1 MSKKLIIK
9 DADFSENALAVIM
22 DGDVTLSLRT
32 SAVSGGQCQRCG
44 CTDSYNSGHFSIY
57 RTSTS
62 SGTWHTYVADVS
74 PFVGKT
80 VQVKYSNG
88 YAAAITANGAF
99 LNSSAPTFQDGWTPV
114 TPADYSSYAIQ
125 TICPV
130 EEAESNVELTKTY
143 TIPSGAKWL
152 MWSSKTQGEA
162 IVLAE

>member
-32 SAVSGGQCQRCG
+32 SAISGGQCQRCG
-44 CTDSYNSGHFSIY
+44 CQASIYSGHFAIF

-62 SGTWHTYVADVS
+62 SGTWHTYIADVS
-74 PFVGKT
+74 SFVGKT

-88 YAAAITANGAF
+88 YSANVTANGAF
-99 LNSSAPTFQDGWTPV
+99 LNESAPAFQDGWTPV
-114 TPADYSSYAIQ
+114 VQTDYSSYAIQ
-125 TICPV
+125 TICQV
-130 EEAESNVELTKTY
+130 ASEESNVELTKTY

>member
-9 DADFSENALAVIM
+9 DADFSENALAVII
-22 DGDVTLSLRT
+22 DGDVTLALRT
-32 SAVSGGQCQRCG
+32 SAVSGGQNQRCG
-44 CTDSYNSGHFSIY
+44 CQASICSGHFAIY
-57 RTSTS
+57 RTPTS

-74 PFVGKT
+74 SFVGKV
-80 VQVKYSNG
+80 VQVKYTNG
-88 YAAAITANGAF
+88 YGASITANGAF

-114 TPADYSSYAIQ
+114 AQADYSSYAIQ

-130 EEAESNVELTKTY
+130 EEAENNVELTKTY